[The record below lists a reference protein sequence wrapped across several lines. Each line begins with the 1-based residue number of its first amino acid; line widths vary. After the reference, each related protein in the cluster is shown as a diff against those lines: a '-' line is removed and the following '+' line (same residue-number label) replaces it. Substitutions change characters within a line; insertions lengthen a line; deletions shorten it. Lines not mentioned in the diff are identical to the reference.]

1 MDDINKTV
9 INNFISDLD
18 DIATNFIEIFQL
30 KHTAQV
36 SHLTEPLF
44 RWLDFRLRY
53 IDHMPRIVSFSN
65 KFPKKLTKAA
75 EKAFQDILQK
85 VQEGEDIN
93 PYQGKGLILHHDTS
107 GKKRQNRTDLL
118 WADWGIIHLHLCDKP
133 IPPGQYFSERSKWLL
148 FALVGADFF
157 AAIDIL
163 EHNEDNLFENIEL
176 IEIVG
181 ESWPELLAPYELKRV
196 IAPTTTPS
204 SVDCKRFRKA
214 GLSGFITIGDK
225 IYMGPGMGVST
236 ASTSTRVSMAVNNVR
251 RYAKEFARMI
261 SAFDS
266 EFQLDVRSEKI
277 DNPEFNLCITPRG
290 MAVYKTNLDKAWLL
304 PKKVP
309 NSGFNYI
316 ADLND
321 LVAPEWAVERVTF
334 NNKK

>member
-1 MDDINKTV
+1 MDDIKKIV
-9 INNFISDLD
+9 INNFIADLD
-18 DIATNFIEIFQL
+18 DIATNFIEIFGL

-36 SHLTEPLF
+36 SHLSEPLF
-44 RWLDFRLRY
+44 RWIDFRLRY
-53 IDHMPRIVSFSN
+53 IDHRPRKVHFSN
-65 KFPKKLTKAA
+65 QFPKKLTKAA
-75 EKAFQDILQK
+75 EKSFQNIVQK
-85 VQEGEDIN
+85 VQNGEDIN

-133 IPPGQYFSERSKWLL
+133 IPSGQYFSERSKWLL

-157 AAIDIL
+157 AAIDIRD
-163 EHNEDNLFENIEL
+163 HNEDNLFENNEL

-181 ESWPELLAPYELKRV
+181 ETWPELLEPYELKSV
-196 IAPTTTPS
+196 IAPTATLS
-204 SVDCKRFRKA
+204 SEDRKRIRKS
-214 GLSGFITIGDK
+214 GLSGFIKIGEK
-225 IYMGPGMGVST
+225 IYMGPGMGVSS

-251 RYAKEFARMI
+251 RYAKEFARVV

-266 EFQLDVRSEKI
+266 EFQLNVRSEKI
-277 DNPEFNLCITPRG
+277 NNPKFNLCITPRG
-290 MAVYKTNLDKAWLL
+290 MAVYETNLDKAWLL

-321 LVAPEWAVERVTF
+321 LVAPEWAVKRIVF
-334 NNKK
+334 NKKE